1 METDQILQQKD
12 WTEQKL
18 LENGFRY
25 YERKKSV
32 VLAREL
38 PPEEA
43 PLRIIYE
50 NDFLYATAGYMIC
63 FSAGWLKR
71 KSMYEYHHWPVA
83 PDHFA
88 DLYLT
93 WDNPTWKPKRGEKH
107 LMALGCKP
115 YYNTAGVWAKKLTL
129 PQWIR
134 GVEHEEPFKVPAGAW
149 LLLGAKGSTKGAPY
163 WVTDKGFKER
173 FIIK

>member
-1 METDQILQQKD
+1 MITFYLGVRTNSCLAKKGKSTMATDQILQQKD
-12 WTEQKL
+12 WTEQEL

-63 FSAGWLKR
+63 FLRAG
-71 KSMYEYHHWPVA
+71 
-83 PDHFA
+83 
-88 DLYLT
+88 
-93 WDNPTWKPKRGEKH
+93 
-107 LMALGCKP
+107 
-115 YYNTAGVWAKKLTL
+115 
-129 PQWIR
+129 
-134 GVEHEEPFKVPAGAW
+134 
-149 LLLGAKGSTKGAPY
+149 
-163 WVTDKGFKER
+163 
-173 FIIK
+173 